1 MVPGIDPK
9 VDIVFKRL
17 FGTEANADLLIDLLN
32 AVLAFPP
39 AGVVTAVEILNPF
52 HDKEALDDKLS
63 ILDIKARDASGR
75 QFNVEMQ
82 VLPYAAYPQ
91 RIVYYLTKFHQ
102 QQLREGEPY
111 GSLAPSYSIS
121 FLNHVLVP
129 ERSRWHWRFQLRDP
143 REPDV
148 LFSDQLE
155 LHIVELP
162 KFNRSATEL
171 TTGCERWSYF
181 LRHGDEL
188 DTERLPEPLQTP
200 TIQKA
205 MEVLRMLTQSELERE
220 KYEAR
225 LKYQRDELSRRHEAE
240 QLEKRI
246 QEAEQRVREAE
257 QRVREGEQRVQ
268 EAEQRAQE
276 AEQRGELLGFVQS
289 HERILKV
296 EPTPKATL
304 QAMTLEQLQQLVEQL
319 KARLSEHA

>member
-1 MVPGIDPK
+1 
-9 VDIVFKRL
+9 
-17 FGTEANADLLIDLLN
+17 
-32 AVLAFPP
+32 
-39 AGVVTAVEILNPF
+39 VTAVEILNPF
-52 HDKEALDDKLS
+52 HDQEALDDKLS
-63 ILDIKARDASGR
+63 ILDIKARDAAGR

-91 RIVYYLTKFHQ
+91 RIVFYLTKLHQ

-111 GSLAPSYSIS
+111 GDLAPPYSIS
-121 FLNHVLVP
+121 FLNHALIP
-129 ERSRWHWRFQLRDP
+129 ERSRWHWRFQLRDL

-200 TIQKA
+200 TIRKA

-225 LKYQRDELSRRHEAE
+225 LKYQRDELPRRLEAE
-240 QLEKRI
+240 QL
-246 QEAEQRVREAE
+246 VREAE
-257 QRVREGEQRVQ
+257 QRVH
-268 EAEQRAQE
+268 EAEQRG
-276 AEQRGELLGFVQS
+276 EQRGELLGRVRLA
-289 HERILKV
+289 ERLLKQ
-296 EPTPKATL
+296 EPIPKETL
-304 QAMTLEQLQQLVEQL
+304 QAMTSEQLQELAERLEAQLIGQ
-319 KARLSEHA
+319 A